1 MGKFILKNI
10 TQSKMGPTHK
20 GKGGKLGKIAG
31 KAGAKRMTQ
40 KSIKAT
46 IMGVTKPSSEDLPE
60 EVVSRESALSSMT
73 RPDLFSEA
81 SSRTSSE
88 TQLPT
93 PSMPR
98 ERPSPPSTSSMLSR
112 DKVELSTVSEDEQ
125 CDSSPLLVTVKQTYT
140 YTNLNFKSIH
150 LKR

>member
-1 MGKFILKNI
+1 
-10 TQSKMGPTHK
+10 MGP
-20 GKGGKLGKIAG
+20 
-31 KAGAKRMTQ
+31 
-40 KSIKAT
+40 
-46 IMGVTKPSSEDLPE
+46 PSWVLPSQPSEDLPE

-125 CDSSPLLVTVKQTYT
+125 CDSSPLLVTVKQFIT